1 MIVIVGALIALV
13 LLSMILGMLLFPAA
27 LFIRAS
33 RSKAWDDSNV
43 INMYRVVFHLM
54 IHPADFGRMRF
65 EDGKRPFWYI
75 DKDEY
80 SEVVQSRPTKED
92 NNE

>member
-1 MIVIVGALIALV
+1 MIVIVGALIALM
-13 LLSMILGMLLFPAA
+13 LLSMILGMLLFPAV

-54 IHPADFGRMRF
+54 IHPADFGKLQF
-65 EDGKRPFWYI
+65 EDGKKPFWYI
-75 DKDEY
+75 NKDEY
-80 SEVVQSRPTKED
+80 SEIVKSRPEK
-92 NNE
+92 